1 VRLFH
6 RYLFSDA
13 LIRKERNCHAN
24 GSDRES
30 DELPFSF
37 GGSNGSNASGMVD
50 RQGSWWRNR
59 TPRPWQKIVFMGGLF
74 GAVVFLLIAGL
85 FWR

>member
-1 VRLFH
+1 
-6 RYLFSDA
+6 
-13 LIRKERNCHAN
+13 
-24 GSDRES
+24 
-30 DELPFSF
+30 
-37 GGSNGSNASGMVD
+37 MVD